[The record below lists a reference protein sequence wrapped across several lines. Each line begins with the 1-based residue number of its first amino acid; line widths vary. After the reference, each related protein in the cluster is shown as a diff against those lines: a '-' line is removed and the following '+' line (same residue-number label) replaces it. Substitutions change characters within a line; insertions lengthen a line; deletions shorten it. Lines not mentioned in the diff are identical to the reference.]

1 MSPGGLIR
9 FSRVL
14 DSPVP
19 ERVSSAAGSGSP
31 HFQHLGGISATARRS
46 ADTKFC
52 DEQAAQW
59 RIIGAIL
66 PFPAQ
71 V

>member
-1 MSPGGLIR
+1 MRL
-9 FSRVL
+9 L

-19 ERVSSAAGSGSP
+19 ERVSSAVGSGSP
-31 HFQHLGGISATARRS
+31 HFQHLGGDSATARLS

-52 DEQAAQW
+52 DEQAAQT
-59 RIIGAIL
+59 RIMRAIL